1 MQHCLLFLDEI
12 TSFVCF
18 VAGIAVCGSGFGTF
32 IFAPLTD
39 YLIKTFGWRGAL
51 LVIAA
56 IVLNCILFGALFR
69 PLKHPKKQLVPTD
82 DPDTCRF
89 ISLETLSLLFKRNGI
104 VILMNR
110 LEPLSDQNSTGYTVE
125 PNHNTT
131 NHNHNHNRK
140 PRTNSFRVPSV
151 QVISESGVLT
161 GDSQLIR
168 SQSVG
173 HQILTD
179 ANYIETHGFQN
190 GSLNGLKA
198 GKSDGIRSTLSQPLL
213 HNVSSDSEQETK
225 PFRDSQKFWKS
236 GTLSR
241 PDIFY
246 QVCHHFT
253 FFEYLIFPFLLFF

>member
-1 MQHCLLFLDEI
+1 M
-12 TSFVCF
+12 
-18 VAGIAVCGSGFGTF
+18 CGSGFGTF
-32 IFAPLTD
+32 IFAPLTE
-39 YLIKTFGWRGAL
+39 YLIKHFGWRGAL
-51 LVIAA
+51 LIIAA
-56 IVLNCILFGALFR
+56 IVLNCTLFGALFR
-69 PLKHPKKQLVPTD
+69 PLQHPKKQLVPTD
-82 DPDTCRF
+82 EPDTCKL
-89 ISLETLSLLFKRNGI
+89 ISTKYSLYLITPKNKYHH
-104 VILMNR
+104 LKYC
-110 LEPLSDQNSTGYTVE
+110 LQSLSDQSTTGYTSE

-131 NHNHNHNRK
+131 NHNHNHKRK

-179 ANYIETHGFQN
+179 SNYIETNGFLN
-190 GSLNGLKA
+190 GSLNGLKVA
-198 GKSDGIRSTLSQPLL
+198 KSDGIRSTLSQPLL

-225 PFRDSQKFWKS
+225 PFRDSQKFWNS

-246 QVCHHFT
+246 QVCQYFCQYFCQFLS
-253 FFEYLIFPFLLFF
+253 FFFSIFAIFVISFLFLH